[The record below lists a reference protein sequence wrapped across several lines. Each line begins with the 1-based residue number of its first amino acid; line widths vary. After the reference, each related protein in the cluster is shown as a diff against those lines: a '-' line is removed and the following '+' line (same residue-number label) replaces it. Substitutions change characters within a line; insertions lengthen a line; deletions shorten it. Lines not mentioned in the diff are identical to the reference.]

1 MRQLLPHPVDPIDPV
16 DVYAGLPAAD
26 GRPALRLNM
35 IASVDG
41 AITVGGVSGPLGG
54 AGDHRVFTALRSFAD
69 AILVAAGTVRAEG
82 YGPASVPLVI
92 VTRSCQLDLDAP
104 LFTETPVRP
113 VVVTVATAPSERRE
127 RAAEV
132 ADVLVAGERD
142 VDLPAA
148 LCALGRRGH
157 ASVLA
162 EGGPT
167 LNAQLARADL
177 IDELCLT
184 VSPVLAGGDAG
195 RILAGPPL
203 PSTHRFAP
211 VSVCE
216 DDGFLFLRLRPATER
231 TTDPAPSRPAS
242 PASRIAGL

>member
-1 MRQLLPHPVDPIDPV
+1 MRQLLPRPLDPVDPHE
-16 DVYAGLPAAD
+16 VYADLPTAD

-41 AITVGGVSGPLGG
+41 AITLGGVSGPLGG

-82 YGPASVPLVI
+82 YGPASVPLVV
-92 VTRSCQLDLDAP
+92 VTRSCRLDLDAP
-104 LFTETPVRP
+104 LFTAAPVRP
-113 VVVTVATAPSERRE
+113 VVVTVAAAPRERRE

-132 ADVLVAGERD
+132 ADVLVAGGED
-142 VDLPAA
+142 VDLPVA
-148 LCALGRRGH
+148 LCELGRRGH

-184 VSPVLAGGDAG
+184 VSPVMAGGDAG
-195 RILAGPPL
+195 RILSGPPL
-203 PSTHRFAP
+203 PRAPRLAP

-216 DDGFLFLRLRPATER
+216 EDGFLFLRLRPVSRRATP
-231 TTDPAPSRPAS
+231 PAPSRPAS
-242 PASRIAGL
+242 PASVGPR

>member
-1 MRQLLPHPVDPIDPV
+1 MRQLLPHPVDPVHPV
-16 DVYAGLPAAD
+16 EVYADLPAAE

-41 AITVGGVSGPLGG
+41 AITVAGVSGPLGG
-54 AGDHRVFTALRSFAD
+54 AGDHRVFSALRSFAD
-69 AILVAAGTVRAEG
+69 VILVAAGTVRAES
-82 YGPASVPLVI
+82 YGPAPVPLVI
-92 VTRSCQLDLDAP
+92 VTRSCRLDLDAP
-104 LFTETPVRP
+104 LFTEAPVRP
-113 VVVTVATAPSERRE
+113 VVVTVAAAPPDRRE

-132 ADVLVAGERD
+132 ADVLIAGEQD
-142 VDLPAA
+142 VDLPSA
-148 LCALGRRGH
+148 LRGLGRRGH
-157 ASVLA
+157 TSVLA

-195 RILAGPPL
+195 RILSGPPL
-203 PSTHRFAP
+203 PTARRFAP

-216 DDGFLFLRLRPATER
+216 EDGFLFLR
-231 TTDPAPSRPAS
+231 SRPRPTTRTDS
-242 PASRIAGL
+242 PA